1 MVLVSIIIP
10 TYNRKDLLIK
20 AVESILL
27 QTYSNW
33 ELLIINDYEN
43 PIKLNFNDTRIS
55 IKNNKFTKGGN
66 GARNTGLSMAKGNF
80 IAFLDDD
87 DEWEK
92 DKLSKQQTRQHRTS
106 SPLLNGSHAPV
117 PLFPKNNVDD
127 YNAAKPLPAADIHM
141 FPLPQMKEPVRQ
153 DPYAVGSTKGHDTS
167 LTVQLCLR
175 NQLPLQTHQY

>member
-55 IKNNKFTKGGN
+55 IQNNKFTKGGN

-92 DKLSKQQTRQHRTS
+92 DKLSKTCIF
-106 SPLLNGSHAPV
+106 SPECVVG
-117 PLFPKNNVDD
+117 PKIQKTGISGENT
-127 YNAAKPLPAADIHM
+127 A
-141 FPLPQMKEPVRQ
+141 E
-153 DPYAVGSTKGHDTS
+153 
-167 LTVQLCLR
+167 
-175 NQLPLQTHQY
+175 